1 MLTPTLARLFSPF
14 FFFKSRSGL
23 GGGTCSFSFESRKNI
38 KYLPLI
44 WKMTD
49 AQCRSFEKRQPSAIV
64 AGPASNRYCV
74 DFKLFGKV
82 DFTHCA
88 PSAYWQALVK
98 GEAIYVNPSNGAT
111 VIDFVTMLTT
121 GGLDQFLPLR
131 AALGQGGLLDILNFL

>member
-1 MLTPTLARLFSPF
+1 
-14 FFFKSRSGL
+14 
-23 GGGTCSFSFESRKNI
+23 
-38 KYLPLI
+38 
-44 WKMTD
+44 MTD
-49 AQCRSFEKRQPSAIV
+49 AECRSFEKKQPSAIV

-111 VIDFVTMLTT
+111 VIDFVTMLMT

-131 AALGQGGLLDILNFL
+131 AELGQGGLLDILNYL

>member
-1 MLTPTLARLFSPF
+1 
-14 FFFKSRSGL
+14 
-23 GGGTCSFSFESRKNI
+23 
-38 KYLPLI
+38 
-44 WKMTD
+44 MTD
-49 AQCRSFEKRQPSAIV
+49 AECRSFEKKQPSAIV

-131 AALGQGGLLDILNFL
+131 AELGQGGLLDILNYL

>member
-1 MLTPTLARLFSPF
+1 MRVFSLL
-14 FFFKSRSGL
+14 FFKSRSGL

-49 AQCRSFEKRQPSAIV
+49 AQCRTFEKRQPSAIV

-131 AALGQGGLLDILNFL
+131 AALGQGGLLDILNYL